1 MKPFWKR
8 EPTKTDEKATE
19 HNMIKMITMTGDYY
33 YAWDGKL
40 YESDIVRACIRP
52 KVKAIGKLVGKH
64 IRDDPKGGIKV
75 NTEANI
81 RFLLSEPN
89 PYMTAQQ
96 MQEKVATQLCLNN
109 NAFILIVRD
118 ENEKPVQL
126 YPVPCVSAE
135 AKYDSSGEL
144 FLKFCIVM
152 GKVGHFGMQISSI
165 CATITTKMIFSE
177 TVLRR
182 HLRR

>member
-1 MKPFWKR
+1 M
-8 EPTKTDEKATE
+8 
-19 HNMIKMITMTGDYY
+19 
-33 YAWDGKL
+33 
-40 YESDIVRACIRP
+40 
-52 KVKAIGKLVGKH
+52 KAIGKLVGKH

-75 NTEANI
+75 NPEANI

-96 MQEKVATQLCLNN
+96 MQESVVATQLCLNN

-152 GKVGHFGMQISSI
+152 GKVGRSAMQISSI

-182 HLRR
+182 HLHR